1 MTKRAAVQQHRN
13 WCQLVF
19 GTFVAAAQHGIRIAH
34 SGWERWLFDFL
45 TVSLSRLKISPGRFS
60 FQLNHN
66 SWSQAKA
73 ASATENCFY
82 FSNMRSLVYKYFWYG
97 LFVYLLWKGLESKPF
112 QSKSNFRIQNNSLPA
127 QCLQI
132 LTDSQCRQCARRT
145 QYACET
151 SSMSCHDTV
160 LSQSDWIML
169 FIVTEA
175 LLNMEYIFLRTWVN
189 VLFRRQFYARLCVG

>member
-1 MTKRAAVQQHRN
+1 MKHSVQQHRN

-19 GTFVAAAQHGIRIAH
+19 GTFVAAAQDGIRIVR

-45 TVSLSRLKISPGRFS
+45 TVSLSRLKIGPGRFS

-82 FSNMRSLVYKYFWYG
+82 FSNMRSLVYKYLLR
-97 LFVYLLWKGLESKPF
+97 LFVYLLWKGLESKPT
-112 QSKSNFRIQNNSLPA
+112 QSKSNFWIQNNSLPA
-127 QCLQI
+127 QCLQK

-145 QYACET
+145 QYECET
-151 SSMSCHDTV
+151 SSMPCHDTV
-160 LSQSDWIML
+160 RM
-169 FIVTEA
+169 
-175 LLNMEYIFLRTWVN
+175 
-189 VLFRRQFYARLCVG
+189 